1 MKRILVFTLVFLMI
15 CTAVLTACG
24 ESESGTSEAESKAE
38 SAFSEAEK
46 EESKAQSEAES
57 KEDESTEASEESKE
71 PPKTVTKLPTK
82 YEEGSISLEAAS
94 YSEKPYF
101 ALIGRCSEGATV
113 TAEAEGETVSSKSYK
128 GWYSLRLKCSK
139 KNVDVK
145 ISQSVDGAQVGET
158 LEYTIKPVQPSS
170 DMWPIVTGGDFQF
183 FFQKMLPD
191 FQGKNLP
198 SQLQMNNLTSR
209 IKTRLAKLHQNNP
222 DAEII
227 YLIVPSSMTVYPEL
241 VPSQYTPADTTKLD
255 KTMAALEAGG
265 ATVINLKE
273 IFAEYKNDEKPLYY
287 KLDSHWSDYGAFV
300 AYTELFNHIAKKF
313 PAAAPR
319 GEDEFNWNPNY
330 YKSGDMTYYL
340 AMSQDK
346 IKEYAYF
353 RQFKDSVPSAVT
365 QYDRYVSSDKL
376 TYNNLMT
383 LENVISTGNSKLP
396 NCIVMR
402 DSYSTQ
408 MYDIL
413 AERMNRTHYLGMWN
427 YTWDNNMISRE
438 SPDYIIYILAEWN
451 LDAVIK
457 G

>member
-38 SAFSEAEK
+38 SAISEAEK

>member
-38 SAFSEAEK
+38 SAISEAEK

-191 FQGKNLP
+191 FQGKNFP